1 MTTLEFL
8 QEFVS
13 PSCHKLEHGLTELN
27 EIKSTPG
34 VVMIKATTFYQ
45 IYKHNVF
52 DSRGRL
58 SMQEFYQV
66 CGQYFYYD
74 KYVCTHGTEFYY
86 YIVFNE
92 LNQMYKI
99 TKDIIIQR
107 INANNPLT
115 LQDLLHI
122 VPAVTKE

>member
-34 VVMIKATTFYQ
+34 VVMVKATTFYQ

-52 DSRGRL
+52 ESNGRL

>member
-34 VVMIKATTFYQ
+34 VVMVKATTFYQ

-52 DSRGRL
+52 GSRGRL
-58 SMQEFYQV
+58 SIQEFYQV

-107 INANNPLT
+107 INANNPST